1 MRRLFA
7 LVLTG
12 LAWPIAALAHGDGA
26 HRPAGTEHG
35 WSLEPMAAALLG
47 LSVVIFLFGYRRMS
61 PRQRSAIAPR
71 WRIGCYAFAVACLV
85 AALFSPLDARADS
98 SFAWH
103 MAQHLLL
110 MLVAAP
116 LLAMANVH
124 LVALFALPLVPRRFV
139 AKSVNRTPGV
149 KAGGSNRLA
158 PFLAAAAFAAGL
170 WLWHAPKLYEQALLE
185 PQLHT
190 LEHLTFLI
198 TAAIFWRMVST
209 SGDRRLDPAT
219 AIVLVTLVALQ
230 GNLLA
235 ALITL
240 SPEPIY
246 WTYSTQP
253 LSDQQ
258 IAGLLMWVPA
268 GVVYLASSILAIVRL
283 VNSGKTGGRIA
294 ERPSIRTQVQGSKA
308 RSAKAASLKQ
318 R

>member
-1 MRRLFA
+1 MRRLFVHFLTA
-7 LVLTG
+7 PVLTG
-12 LAWPIAALAHGDGA
+12 LAWPTAALAHGDVA
-26 HRPAGTEHG
+26 HSASGDAYG
-35 WSLEPMAAALLG
+35 WSFEPVAAALLG
-47 LSVVIFLFGYRRMS
+47 LSVIVFAIGYRRMS
-61 PRQRSAIAPR
+61 SRQRTVIAPR
-71 WRIGCYAFAVACLV
+71 WRIGCYALAVVCLV
-85 AALFSPLDARADS
+85 VALFSPLDARADS

-103 MAQHLLL
+103 MAQHLML
-110 MLVAAP
+110 MLIAGP

-124 LVALFALPLVPRRFV
+124 LVALFALPLVPRRVV

-149 KAGGSNRLA
+149 KAGGSNRMA
-158 PFLAAAAFAAGL
+158 PFLAAAGFAAGL
-170 WLWHAPKLYEQALLE
+170 WLWHAPRLYEGALLD

-240 SPEPIY
+240 SPEPL
-246 WTYSTQP
+246 YSTYAARP
-253 LSDQQ
+253 LTDQQ

-268 GVVYLASSILAIVRL
+268 GIVYLASSLFAITRL
-283 VNSGKTGGRIA
+283 ISSRQIGPKVVK
-294 ERPSIRTQVQGSKA
+294 RPH
-308 RSAKAASLKQ
+308 
-318 R
+318 